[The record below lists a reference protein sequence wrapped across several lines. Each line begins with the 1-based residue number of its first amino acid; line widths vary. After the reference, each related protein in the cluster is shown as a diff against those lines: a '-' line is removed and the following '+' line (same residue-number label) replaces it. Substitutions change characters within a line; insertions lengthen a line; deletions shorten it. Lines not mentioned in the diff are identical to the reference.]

1 MNIILLGAP
10 GSGKGTQAAFLIDKH
25 GLTHLSTGDMLR
37 AEIAAGS
44 DLGKQAKAIMESGQ
58 LVSDEIVIAM
68 IAARLGDKGALFDG
82 FPRTIAQAEALDKLL
97 AGRGSQIDAVIELQV
112 GNEEIVQ
119 RMLARGRS
127 DDNEATIRQ
136 RLAVFEAQTK
146 PLTAYYRQQ
155 GKLRSIDGSGE
166 LAAISARIEAA
177 LPCAENATGL
187 TSSRHARGNITT
199 KRPCR

>member
-10 GSGKGTQAAFLIDKH
+10 GSGKGTQAAFLIEKH

-44 DLGKQAKAIMESGQ
+44 DLGKQAKAIMENGQ

-68 IAARLGDKGALFDG
+68 IAARLSDKGALFDG

-146 PLTAYYRQQ
+146 PLIDYYQKQ

-166 LAAISARIEAA
+166 LTAISARIEAT
-177 LPCAENATGL
+177 L
-187 TSSRHARGNITT
+187 H
-199 KRPCR
+199 

>member
-10 GSGKGTQAAFLIDKH
+10 GSGKGTQAAFLIEKH

-44 DLGKQAKAIMESGQ
+44 DRGKQAKAIMENGQ

-68 IAARLGDKGALFDG
+68 IAARLSDKGALFDG

-119 RMLARGRS
+119 RMLGRGRS

-146 PLTAYYRQQ
+146 PLIDYYQKQ

-177 LPCAENATGL
+177 L
-187 TSSRHARGNITT
+187 H
-199 KRPCR
+199 

>member
-10 GSGKGTQAAFLIDKH
+10 GSGKGTQAAFLIEKR

-44 DLGKQAKAIMESGQ
+44 DLGKQAKAIMENGQ

-68 IAARLGDKGALFDG
+68 IAARLSDKGALFDG

-97 AGRGSQIDAVIELQV
+97 AGRGSQIDRVIELQV
-112 GNEEIVQ
+112 DNEEIVK

-127 DDNEATIRQ
+127 DDNEETIRN

-146 PLTAYYRQQ
+146 PLIAYYAAQ

-166 LAAISARIEAA
+166 LDAIRARIEAA
-177 LPCAENATGL
+177 LA
-187 TSSRHARGNITT
+187 
-199 KRPCR
+199 

>member
-10 GSGKGTQAAFLIDKH
+10 GSGKGTQAAFLIEQH

-37 AEIAAGS
+37 AEIAADS
-44 DLGKQAKAIMESGQ
+44 DLGRQAKSIMESGA
-58 LVSDEIVIAM
+58 LVSDDIVIAM
-68 IAARLGDKGALFDG
+68 IAARLSEKGALFDG

-97 AGRGSQIDAVIELQV
+97 ADRVIEMQV
-112 GNEEIVQ
+112 DNEEIVK

-127 DDNEATIRQ
+127 DDNEETIRN

-146 PLTAYYRQQ
+146 PLIAYYEAQ

-166 LAAISARIEAA
+166 LDAIRARIEAA
-177 LPCAENATGL
+177 LA
-187 TSSRHARGNITT
+187 
-199 KRPCR
+199 

>member
-1 MNIILLGAP
+1 
-10 GSGKGTQAAFLIDKH
+10 
-25 GLTHLSTGDMLR
+25 
-37 AEIAAGS
+37 
-44 DLGKQAKAIMESGQ
+44 MENGQ

-68 IAARLGDKGALFDG
+68 IAARLSDKGALFDG

-146 PLTAYYRQQ
+146 PLIDYYQKQ

-166 LAAISARIEAA
+166 LAASAPASKRLCTERQ
-177 LPCAENATGL
+177 LRENRMTG
-187 TSSRHARGNITT
+187 ITGHVA
-199 KRPCR
+199 

>member
-10 GSGKGTQAAFLIDKH
+10 GSGKGTQAAFLIEKH

-44 DLGKQAKAIMESGQ
+44 DLGKQAKAIMENGQ

-68 IAARLGDKGALFDG
+68 IAARLSDKGALFDG

-146 PLTAYYRQQ
+146 PLINYYQKQ

-177 LPCAENATGL
+177 L
-187 TSSRHARGNITT
+187 H
-199 KRPCR
+199 

>member
-10 GSGKGTQAAFLIDKH
+10 GSGKGTQAAFLIEKH

-44 DLGKQAKAIMESGQ
+44 DLGKQAKAIMENGQ

-68 IAARLGDKGALFDG
+68 IAARLSDKGALFDG

-146 PLTAYYRQQ
+146 PLIDYYQKQ

-166 LAAISARIEAA
+166 LDAIRARIEAA
-177 LPCAENATGL
+177 L
-187 TSSRHARGNITT
+187 H
-199 KRPCR
+199 

>member
-10 GSGKGTQAAFLIDKH
+10 GSGKGTQAAFLIEQH

-37 AEIAAGS
+37 AEIAADS
-44 DLGKQAKAIMESGQ
+44 DLGRQAKSIMESGA
-58 LVSDEIVIAM
+58 LVSDDIVIAM
-68 IAARLGDKGALFDG
+68 IAARLSEKGALFDG

-97 AGRGSQIDAVIELQV
+97 AGRGSQIDCVIELQV
-112 GNEEIVQ
+112 DNEEIVK

-127 DDNEATIRQ
+127 DDNEETIRN

-146 PLTAYYRQQ
+146 PLIDYYQKQ
-155 GKLRSIDGSGE
+155 GKLRSVDGSGE

-177 LPCAENATGL
+177 L
-187 TSSRHARGNITT
+187 H
-199 KRPCR
+199 

>member
-10 GSGKGTQAAFLIDKH
+10 GSGKGTQAAFLIEKH

-44 DLGKQAKAIMESGQ
+44 DLGKQAKAIMENGQ

-68 IAARLGDKGALFDG
+68 IAARLSDKGALCDG

-146 PLTAYYRQQ
+146 PLIDYYQKQ

-166 LAAISARIEAA
+166 LAAIRARIEAA
-177 LPCAENATGL
+177 LQ
-187 TSSRHARGNITT
+187 
-199 KRPCR
+199 

>member
-1 MNIILLGAP
+1 MTIILLGAP
-10 GSGKGTQAAFLIDKH
+10 GSGKGTQAAFLIEKH

-44 DLGKQAKAIMESGQ
+44 DLGKQAKAIMENGQ

-68 IAARLGDKGALFDG
+68 IAARLSDKGALFDG

-146 PLTAYYRQQ
+146 PLIDYYQKQ

-177 LPCAENATGL
+177 L
-187 TSSRHARGNITT
+187 H
-199 KRPCR
+199 

>member
-10 GSGKGTQAAFLIDKH
+10 GSGKGTQAAFLIEKH

-44 DLGKQAKAIMESGQ
+44 DLGKQAKAIMENGQ

-68 IAARLGDKGALFDG
+68 IAARLSDKGALFDG

-119 RMLARGRS
+119 RMLVRGRS

-146 PLTAYYRQQ
+146 PLINYYQKQ

-177 LPCAENATGL
+177 L
-187 TSSRHARGNITT
+187 H
-199 KRPCR
+199 

>member
-10 GSGKGTQAAFLIDKH
+10 GSGKGTQATFLIEKH

-44 DLGKQAKAIMESGQ
+44 DLGKQAKAIMENGQ

-68 IAARLGDKGALFDG
+68 IAARLSDKGALFDG

-146 PLTAYYRQQ
+146 PLIDYYQKQ
-155 GKLRSIDGSGE
+155 GKLRSINGSGE

-177 LPCAENATGL
+177 L
-187 TSSRHARGNITT
+187 H
-199 KRPCR
+199 

>member
-10 GSGKGTQAAFLIDKH
+10 GSGKGTQAAFLIEKH

-44 DLGKQAKAIMESGQ
+44 DLGKQAKAIMENGQ

-68 IAARLGDKGALFDG
+68 IAARLSDKGALFDG

-136 RLAVFEAQTK
+136 RLAVFEVQTK
-146 PLTAYYRQQ
+146 PLIDYYQKQ

-177 LPCAENATGL
+177 L
-187 TSSRHARGNITT
+187 H
-199 KRPCR
+199 

>member
-10 GSGKGTQAAFLIDKH
+10 GSGKGTQAAFLIEKH

-44 DLGKQAKAIMESGQ
+44 DLGKQAKAIMENGQ

-68 IAARLGDKGALFDG
+68 IAARLSDKGALFDG

-97 AGRGSQIDAVIELQV
+97 AGRGSQIDTVIELQV
-112 GNEEIVQ
+112 GNEETVQ

-146 PLTAYYRQQ
+146 PLIDYYQKQ

-177 LPCAENATGL
+177 L
-187 TSSRHARGNITT
+187 H
-199 KRPCR
+199 

>member
-10 GSGKGTQAAFLIDKH
+10 GSGKGTQAAFLIEKH

-44 DLGKQAKAIMESGQ
+44 DLGKQAKAIMENGQ

-68 IAARLGDKGALFDG
+68 IAARLSDKGALFDG

-146 PLTAYYRQQ
+146 PLIAYYAAQ

-166 LAAISARIEAA
+166 LDVIRARIEAA
-177 LPCAENATGL
+177 LA
-187 TSSRHARGNITT
+187 
-199 KRPCR
+199 

>member
-10 GSGKGTQAAFLIDKH
+10 GSGKGTQAAFLIEKH

-44 DLGKQAKAIMESGQ
+44 DLGKQAKAIMENGQ
-58 LVSDEIVIAM
+58 LVSDDIVIAM
-68 IAARLGDKGALFDG
+68 IAARLSEKGALFDG

-146 PLTAYYRQQ
+146 PLINYYQKQ

-177 LPCAENATGL
+177 L
-187 TSSRHARGNITT
+187 H
-199 KRPCR
+199 

>member
-10 GSGKGTQAAFLIDKH
+10 GSGKGTQAAFLIEKH

-44 DLGKQAKAIMESGQ
+44 DLGKQAKAIMENGQ

-68 IAARLGDKGALFDG
+68 IAARLSDKGALFDG

-97 AGRGSQIDAVIELQV
+97 AGRGSQIDAIIELQV

-146 PLTAYYRQQ
+146 PLIDYYQKQ
-155 GKLRSIDGSGE
+155 GKLRSVDGSGE

-177 LPCAENATGL
+177 L
-187 TSSRHARGNITT
+187 H
-199 KRPCR
+199 

>member
-10 GSGKGTQAAFLIDKH
+10 GSGKGTQAAFLIEKH

-44 DLGKQAKAIMESGQ
+44 DLGKQAKAIMENGQ

-68 IAARLGDKGALFDG
+68 IAARLSDKGALFDG

-146 PLTAYYRQQ
+146 PLIDYYQKQ

-166 LAAISARIEAA
+166 LAAISARIEGA
-177 LPCAENATGL
+177 L
-187 TSSRHARGNITT
+187 H
-199 KRPCR
+199 

>member
-10 GSGKGTQAAFLIDKH
+10 GSGKGTQAAFLIEKH

-44 DLGKQAKAIMESGQ
+44 DLGKQAKAIMENGQ

-68 IAARLGDKGALFDG
+68 IAARLSDKGALFDG

-97 AGRGSQIDAVIELQV
+97 AGRGSQIDTVIELQV

-146 PLTAYYRQQ
+146 PLIDYYQKQ

-177 LPCAENATGL
+177 L
-187 TSSRHARGNITT
+187 H
-199 KRPCR
+199 

>member
-10 GSGKGTQAAFLIDKH
+10 GSGKGTQAAFLIEKH

-44 DLGKQAKAIMESGQ
+44 DLGKQAKAIMENGQ

-68 IAARLGDKGALFDG
+68 IAARLSDKGALFDG

-146 PLTAYYRQQ
+146 PLIDYYQKQ

-166 LAAISARIEAA
+166 LAAIRARIEAA
-177 LPCAENATGL
+177 LQ
-187 TSSRHARGNITT
+187 
-199 KRPCR
+199 

>member
-10 GSGKGTQAAFLIDKH
+10 GSGKGTQAAFLIEKR

-44 DLGKQAKAIMESGQ
+44 DLGKQAKAIMENGQ

-68 IAARLGDKGALFDG
+68 IAARLSDKGALFDG

-97 AGRGSQIDAVIELQV
+97 AGRGSQIDRVIELQV
-112 GNEEIVQ
+112 DNEEIVK

-127 DDNEATIRQ
+127 DDNEETIRN

-146 PLTAYYRQQ
+146 PLIAYYAAQ

-166 LAAISARIEAA
+166 LDAIRARIEAA
-177 LPCAENATGL
+177 L
-187 TSSRHARGNITT
+187 H
-199 KRPCR
+199 

>member
-10 GSGKGTQAAFLIDKH
+10 GSGKGTQAAFLIEKH

-44 DLGKQAKAIMESGQ
+44 DLGKQAKAIMENGQ

-68 IAARLGDKGALFDG
+68 IAARLSDKGALFDG
-82 FPRTIAQAEALDKLL
+82 FPRTIAQAEAMDKLL

-146 PLTAYYRQQ
+146 PLIDYYQKQ

-177 LPCAENATGL
+177 L
-187 TSSRHARGNITT
+187 H
-199 KRPCR
+199 

>member
-10 GSGKGTQAAFLIDKH
+10 GSGKGTQAAFLIEKH

-44 DLGKQAKAIMESGQ
+44 DLGKQAKAIMENGQ

-68 IAARLGDKGALFDG
+68 IAARLSDKGALFDG

-127 DDNEATIRQ
+127 DDNETTIRQ

-146 PLTAYYRQQ
+146 PLIDYYQKQ
-155 GKLRSIDGSGE
+155 GKLRSVDGSGE

-177 LPCAENATGL
+177 L
-187 TSSRHARGNITT
+187 H
-199 KRPCR
+199 

>member
-10 GSGKGTQAAFLIDKH
+10 GSGQGTQAVFLIEKH

-44 DLGKQAKAIMESGQ
+44 DLGKQAKAIMENGQ

-68 IAARLGDKGALFDG
+68 IAARLSDKGALFDG

-146 PLTAYYRQQ
+146 PLIDYYQKQ
-155 GKLRSIDGSGE
+155 GKLRSVDGSGE

-177 LPCAENATGL
+177 L
-187 TSSRHARGNITT
+187 H
-199 KRPCR
+199 

>member
-10 GSGKGTQAAFLIDKH
+10 GSGKGTQAAFLIEKH

-44 DLGKQAKAIMESGQ
+44 DLGKQAKAIMENGQ
-58 LVSDEIVIAM
+58 LVSNEIVIAM
-68 IAARLGDKGALFDG
+68 IAARLSDKGALFDG

-146 PLTAYYRQQ
+146 PLIDYYQKQ

-177 LPCAENATGL
+177 L
-187 TSSRHARGNITT
+187 H
-199 KRPCR
+199 

>member
-10 GSGKGTQAAFLIDKH
+10 GSGKGTQAAFLIEKH

-97 AGRGSQIDAVIELQV
+97 AGRGSQIDTVIELQV

-119 RMLARGRS
+119 RMLTRGRS

-146 PLTAYYRQQ
+146 PLIDYYQKQ
-155 GKLRSIDGSGE
+155 GKLRSVDGSGE

-177 LPCAENATGL
+177 L
-187 TSSRHARGNITT
+187 H
-199 KRPCR
+199 

>member
-10 GSGKGTQAAFLIDKH
+10 GSGKGTQAAFLIEQH

-44 DLGKQAKAIMESGQ
+44 DLGKQAKAIMENGQ

-68 IAARLGDKGALFDG
+68 IAARLSDKGALFDG

-146 PLTAYYRQQ
+146 PLIDYYQKQ

-177 LPCAENATGL
+177 L
-187 TSSRHARGNITT
+187 H
-199 KRPCR
+199 

>member
-10 GSGKGTQAAFLIDKH
+10 GSGKGTQAAFLIEKH

-37 AEIAAGS
+37 AEIAADS
-44 DLGKQAKAIMESGQ
+44 DLGKQAKAIMENGQ

-68 IAARLGDKGALFDG
+68 IAARLSDKGALFDG

-97 AGRGSQIDAVIELQV
+97 AGRGSQIDTVIELQV

-146 PLTAYYRQQ
+146 PLIDYYQKQ

-177 LPCAENATGL
+177 L
-187 TSSRHARGNITT
+187 H
-199 KRPCR
+199 